1 MQIER
6 MHHIEYDFQEKR
18 ALRSLAELIEVHI
31 INNGD
36 QSLPIEIVEA
46 YNEYENIRRSYFGD
60 KDEEFLTSTFHNLS
74 IS

>member
-1 MQIER
+1 MQIEK

-46 YNEYENIRRSYFGD
+46 YNKYENIRRSYFGD
-60 KDEEFLTSTFHNLS
+60 QDEEFLTSTFHNLS

>member
-1 MQIER
+1 MQIEK

-31 INNGD
+31 INNGN
-36 QSLPIEIVEA
+36 QSLPVEIVEA

-60 KDEEFLTSTFHNLS
+60 QDEEFLTSTFHNLS

>member
-46 YNEYENIRRSYFGD
+46 YNKYENIRRSYFGD
-60 KDEEFLTSTFHNLS
+60 QDEEFLTSTFHNLS